1 MESTKSK
8 LDTFF
13 STVNQLIG
21 KGELKRGKSFKI
33 VEESNG
39 KVLYIDT
46 EAVYAAYAGVLGLK
60 AVRLMDIRHLL
71 QNAPFFVK
79 YAKVVNFRW
88 EEKLSDTACI
98 NYTKNIS
105 APMLCYDTL
114 KEKYN
119 IDFERYSLEE
129 FEAAI
134 LAKGIPVENIDQIEK
149 DGIFVN
155 QAFGY
160 INGHKARWDSV
171 GRCFTKAGIPFPY
184 FNLKFE

>member
-1 MESTKSK
+1 MEPTKSK

-134 LAKGIPVENIDQIEK
+134 LAKGIPVENIDEIK
-149 DGIFVN
+149 LKGKFVSM
-155 QAFGY
+155 AIGY
-160 INGHKARWDSV
+160 INNQKYTWNTEGK
-171 GRCFTKAGIPFPY
+171 CFMKSGTPNQRY
-184 FNLKFE
+184 NLIFE